1 MKKLWYVD
9 IPLQLPIALIAV
21 LFGIVFTAADF
32 AVVYIL
38 THGGPFNSTQ
48 VLPTWAYA
56 IGIDSG
62 SLGEGAAISLFLFP
76 LLVLVSVTMLFFA
89 RRAQVSMTRRE
100 RTDVCGGRAVR
111 DLPRVSLLLRA
122 RDDVQDEPRPR
133 EHRALPYVYN
143 DAEGHFHWDFWNYA
157 TTEHVRFLFEDTNYP
172 RWLLNTL
179 LVGAAVVGI
188 TLVLAMPAGYA
199 LARLAGGW
207 GQSAGIAIFLV
218 YLVPPTLLF
227 LPLSR
232 LITQLGLKDSLW
244 ALILVYPSFT
254 VPFATW
260 LLMGFFKTIPQE
272 LEDAALIDG
281 ASRLKALYLIIL
293 PISLPGIL
301 TVVIFAF
308 SLCVNEFIYAFTFIS
323 TSEHRTVSAGIPN
336 DLIRGDVFFWQSLMA
351 AVLIPTIP
359 LALLYNAFLDRFIK
373 GFTGGAFR

>member
-1 MKKLWYVD
+1 M
-9 IPLQLPIALIAV
+9 
-21 LFGIVFTAADF
+21 
-32 AVVYIL
+32 
-38 THGGPFNSTQ
+38 
-48 VLPTWAYA
+48 
-56 IGIDSG
+56 
-62 SLGEGAAISLFLFP
+62 
-76 LLVLVSVTMLFFA
+76 
-89 RRAQVSMTRRE
+89 RRE
-100 RTDVCGGRAVR
+100 RLTTYAVVVPFAIFLAFPFYFALVTMFKTNL
-111 DLPRVSLLLRA
+111 DLGN
-122 RDDVQDEPRPR
+122 VQ
-133 EHRALPYVYN
+133 HSPYVYN
-143 DAEGHFHWDFWNYA
+143 DLAGHTHWEFWKYA

-172 RWLLNTL
+172 KWLLNTL
-179 LVGAAVVGI
+179 LVGAAVVAI
-188 TLVLAMPAGYA
+188 TLLLAMPAGYA

-207 GQSAGIAIFLV
+207 GQSAGVAIFLV

-232 LITQLGLKDSLW
+232 LITQLNLKDSLW
-244 ALILVYPSFT
+244 ALILIYPSFT

-281 ASRLKALYLIIL
+281 ASRLRAFTLIVL
-293 PISLPGIL
+293 PISVPGIL

-323 TSEHRTVSAGIPN
+323 SSEQRTVSAGVPN

>member
-1 MKKLWYVD
+1 
-9 IPLQLPIALIAV
+9 
-21 LFGIVFTAADF
+21 
-32 AVVYIL
+32 
-38 THGGPFNSTQ
+38 
-48 VLPTWAYA
+48 
-56 IGIDSG
+56 
-62 SLGEGAAISLFLFP
+62 
-76 LLVLVSVTMLFFA
+76 
-89 RRAQVSMTRRE
+89 MTRRE
-100 RTDVCGGRAVR
+100 KVTTYAVVVPFAIFLAFPFYFALVTMFKTNL
-111 DLPRVSLLLRA
+111 DLANIQNS
-122 RDDVQDEPRPR
+122 
-133 EHRALPYVYN
+133 PYVYN
-143 DAEGHFHWDFWNYA
+143 DVQGHFHWDFWNYA

-179 LVGAAVVGI
+179 FVGAVVVAI
-188 TLVLAMPAGYA
+188 TLLLAMPAGYA

-207 GQSAGIAIFLV
+207 GQSAGVAIFLV
-218 YLVPPTLLF
+218 YLIPPTLLF

-232 LITQLGLKDSLW
+232 LITQLDLRDSLW
-244 ALILVYPSFT
+244 ALILIYPSFT

-281 ASRLKALYLIIL
+281 CSRLKALFLIVL
-293 PISLPGIL
+293 PISIPGIL

-323 TSEHRTVSAGIPN
+323 TSEQRTVSAGVPN

>member
-1 MKKLWYVD
+1 
-9 IPLQLPIALIAV
+9 
-21 LFGIVFTAADF
+21 
-32 AVVYIL
+32 
-38 THGGPFNSTQ
+38 
-48 VLPTWAYA
+48 
-56 IGIDSG
+56 
-62 SLGEGAAISLFLFP
+62 
-76 LLVLVSVTMLFFA
+76 
-89 RRAQVSMTRRE
+89 MTRRQK
-100 RTDVCGGRAVR
+100 AVTYAVVLPFAIFLAFPFYFALVTMFKTNL
-111 DLPRVSLLLRA
+111 DLANV
-122 RDDVQDEPRPR
+122 
-133 EHRALPYVYN
+133 EHSPYVYN
-143 DAEGHFHWDFWNYA
+143 DLQGHFHWDFWNYA
-157 TTEHVRFLFEDTNYP
+157 TFEHVRFLFEDTNYP
-172 RWLLNTL
+172 TWLLNTL
-179 LVGAAVVGI
+179 IVGAAVVAI
-188 TLVLAMPAGYA
+188 TLLLALPAGYS

-218 YLVPPTLLF
+218 YLIPPTLLF

-232 LITQLGLKDSLW
+232 LISQLHLKDSLW

-272 LEDAALIDG
+272 LEEAALIDG
-281 ASRLKALYLIIL
+281 ASRLKALYLIVL

-301 TVVIFAF
+301 TAVIFAF

-323 TSEHRTVSAGIPN
+323 SSEQRTVSSGPPN